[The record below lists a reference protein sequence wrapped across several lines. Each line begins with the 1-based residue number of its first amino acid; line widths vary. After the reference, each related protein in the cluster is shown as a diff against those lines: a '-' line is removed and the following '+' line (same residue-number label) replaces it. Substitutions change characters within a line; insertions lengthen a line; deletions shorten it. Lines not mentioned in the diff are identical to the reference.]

1 MEELSESRIAGIS
14 MGTLSSSLFS
24 QLIPAGLLKAG
35 AQCTPYKLNRD
46 REVAPTIGFRI
57 AQRNLREIQRI
68 YREERNADLHSLHI
82 PLDSCN
88 SEKIRVAFPYPV
100 S

>member
-1 MEELSESRIAGIS
+1 M
-14 MGTLSSSLFS
+14 
-24 QLIPAGLLKAG
+24 
-35 AQCTPYKLNRD
+35 NRD

-82 PLDSCN
+82 SLDSCE
-88 SEKIRVAFPYPV
+88 SEKIRDAFPYPV